1 VFIVQVH
8 QSTGEQRLSN
18 KPSKKS
24 VFSKEKSQGRAMGD
38 GLEIIRM
45 EYCKGTTN
53 NQEDHLF
60 QLSETYRTEIVT
72 KIEEKLFK
80 VTKG

>member
-1 VFIVQVH
+1 
-8 QSTGEQRLSN
+8 
-18 KPSKKS
+18 
-24 VFSKEKSQGRAMGD
+24 MGD

-72 KIEEKLFK
+72 KSEEKLFK